1 MSLPIL
7 LAQDVPGAGIVTD
20 AISRT
25 KTEMG
30 LVAVFVLGM
39 MFVFG
44 LIYLYFIAI
53 PERRS
58 HRENAEKLTTAVA
71 SLCPVMAK
79 NSETTEQTGR
89 DVRSIHKMM
98 QAGISAI
105 EKINASG
112 DANVS
117 LAYEIGLMK
126 GALGE
131 LEDHER

>member
-1 MSLPIL
+1 MIWL
-7 LAQDVPGAGIVTD
+7 LAQDVPGAGLVTD
-20 AISRT
+20 AISKTRT
-25 KTEMG
+25 ETG
-30 LVAVFVLGM
+30 LIAVFVLGAL
-39 MFVFG
+39 FILG
-44 LIYLYFIAI
+44 LVHFYFIAI
-53 PERRS
+53 PERKS

-71 SLCPVMAK
+71 TLCPVMAK

-112 DANVS
+112 GTNVS

-131 LEDHER
+131 LENHDG

>member
-1 MSLPIL
+1 MLWL

-25 KTEMG
+25 KTEIG

-44 LIYLYFIAI
+44 LIHFYFIAI
-53 PERRS
+53 PERKS
-58 HRENAEKLTTAVA
+58 SRETSEKLTTAVA
-71 SLCPVMAK
+71 ALCPVLAK
-79 NSETTEQTGR
+79 NTVETEQTGR
-89 DVRSIHKMM
+89 HVRSIHKMM

-105 EKINASG
+105 EKINSNG
-112 DANVS
+112 TEVS

-131 LEDHER
+131 LEQDEH